1 MKFKEVL
8 LLILLLIAGLVI
20 YQIQTGH
27 WDLQLDWDD
36 DFIRLG
42 REYTYEVTEVFEGP
56 FPARLEIANSHGWVV
71 VEGSDEEIARLT
83 FKKRIWRKDEASAR
97 EIADRLTYNV
107 ERAGGNFYLS
117 TNRSEFRKRNFETGF
132 ILSVPRGTAVL
143 VENSYGYVNVFDVRE
158 ALVKNSHGK
167 VSLARVEG
175 DCTVENSYEDV
186 EIEYAGGFCDVATK
200 HADVQVYSVSG
211 GLRIENRYG
220 TIRVEDIGQSA
231 EIYAENCEVRGRG
244 IQGDLDLETS
254 YENIDLVDIGP
265 AKIRARH
272 SPVDV
277 DEVRG
282 NLDVQTS
289 YEAVRATNVRGSLSV
304 TGHTVGVTAWNIEG
318 DDIVIDTSYRKV
330 NLSEFEGS
338 TRISLRNGDL
348 ILKPKALR
356 FPISVQAEYADI
368 HFFWP
373 NGEEAPF
380 EARSKGG
387 DVHWGLGATPAV
399 SQNNGVSLVKAF
411 QERTD
416 KGQITLS
423 TTYSDIT
430 IEEYSPEF

>member
-8 LLILLLIAGLVI
+8 LLILLIIAGLVI

-27 WDLQLDWDD
+27 WDLQIDWDD

-42 REYTYEVTEVFEGP
+42 REYTYEVTEVFESP

-71 VEGSDEEIARLT
+71 VEGTDEEVARLT
-83 FKKRIWRKDEASAR
+83 FKKKIWRKDEASAR

-107 ERAGGNFYLS
+107 ERTGDFLYLS
-117 TNRSEFRKRNFETGF
+117 TNRAEFRKRNFETGF

-143 VENSYGYVNVFDVRE
+143 VENSYGYVNVSDVRE
-158 ALVKNSHGK
+158 ALVKNRHGK

-175 DCTVENSYEDV
+175 DCTIENSYEDV
-186 EIEYAGGFCDVATK
+186 VIENAGGFCDITTK
-200 HADVQVYSVSG
+200 HADIQVYSISD

-220 TIRVEDIGQSA
+220 NIRLEDVGQSA
-231 EIYAENCEVRGRG
+231 EIYAEHCEIRGRR

-254 YENIDLVDIGP
+254 YERIDLVDVGP
-265 AKIRARH
+265 ARIRARH

-282 NLDVQTS
+282 NLDIQTS
-289 YEAVRATNVRGSLSV
+289 YEAVRATNVHGNLSV
-304 TGHTVGVTAWNIEG
+304 TGRTVGVTAWNIGG

-330 NLSEFEGS
+330 NLSEFEAS
-338 TRISLRNGDL
+338 TRIALRNGDL

-356 FPISVQAEYADI
+356 FPINVQSEYADI

-373 NGEEAPF
+373 DGEEAPF

-387 DVHWGLGATPAV
+387 NIHWGLGETPDV
-399 SQNNGVSLVKAF
+399 SQANGISLVKAF

-416 KGQITLS
+416 RGQIILT

-430 IEEYSPEF
+430 IEEYSPDF